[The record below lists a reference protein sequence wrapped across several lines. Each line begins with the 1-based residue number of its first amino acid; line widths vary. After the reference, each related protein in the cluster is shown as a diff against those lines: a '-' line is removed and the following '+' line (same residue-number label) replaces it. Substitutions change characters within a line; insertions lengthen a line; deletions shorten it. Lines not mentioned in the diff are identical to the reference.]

1 MGEGVAEKSIPEA
14 VPFISS
20 ANGRYILRA
29 VCFIGGV
36 CSAADA
42 HFIYA

>member
-1 MGEGVAEKSIPEA
+1 MGEGVAEKSVPEA

-29 VCFIGGV
+29 VCFIGV